1 MHMSEVRERA
11 RAAGVEQVG
20 RISKGNLIRS
30 IQRAE
35 GNPDCFGAA
44 WRFDCPQTDCCWRGD
59 CLKSNPG

>member
-1 MHMSEVRERA
+1 MKMSEVRERA
-11 RAAGVEQVG
+11 KAAGAPQMG

-44 WRFDCPQTDCCWRGD
+44 WRFDCPRIDCCWRED
-59 CLKSNPG
+59 CLKPQPG